1 MRSIVARIDG
11 DYLDDLD
18 SRNGTFVNRRRIAAH
33 LLEHGDEIQIGRITL
48 ALPRALT
55 QARLQANDV

>member
-1 MRSIVARIDG
+1 MRSWFGPIDG

-48 ALPRALT
+48 RYLDALT
-55 QARLQANDV
+55 QALLQANDV

>member
-1 MRSIVARIDG
+1 MVRDHRRRLPV
-11 DYLDDLD
+11 DDLD

-48 ALPRALT
+48 RYLER
-55 QARLQANDV
+55 